1 MAQIIDEMAIATQGP
16 GLMDITHRVRRWL
29 VEHQAHNGLLTLL
42 VQHTSA
48 SLTIQENAD
57 PDVLHDLQAAMG
69 RLGPHGGREVYRH
82 HAEGADDMAA
92 HIRTMLS
99 GVNLAIPVRDGRMML
114 GTWQGLY
121 LWEHRDRG
129 RRRGI
134 ALHFAGDGPGS
145 EG

>member
-1 MAQIIDEMAIATQGP
+1 MVHIIDEIDIATPGP
-16 GLMDITHRVRRWL
+16 GLTDITADVSSWL
-29 VEHQAHNGLLTLL
+29 GIQGVDAGLLTLL

-57 PDVLHDLQAAMG
+57 PDVLRDLQGAMG
-69 RLGPHGGREVYRH
+69 QLGPHGGAERYHH
-82 HAEGADDMAA
+82 HAEGPDDMAA

-99 GVNLAIPVRDGRMML
+99 GVNLAIPVRGGRMML

-129 RRRGI
+129 RRRRI
-134 ALHFAGDGPGS
+134 ALHLSGERD
-145 EG
+145 